1 MTTSFETVIIG
12 AGPAGLACAAHLAGN
27 GHNVLVLEKNSSLG
41 PKVCAGGITW
51 SGLTGHVPGTLVER
65 SFNAQVIRTRRQH
78 FTLHSDCPM
87 VSTVR
92 RDRLGEWMANDAMA
106 KGARI
111 ETSARVLSL
120 TDSFLL
126 VKRKDNVEQKIS
138 FDLLVGA
145 DGSHSLVRRHL
156 GLSTRAGIGI
166 HYLVPGRF
174 DRMEWHLNPS
184 LFGNGYGWIFP
195 YNDHA
200 SVGAYKIPAPGKEQE
215 TGWWLH
221 RSLKTWCARNAINL
235 TGLTPRAGHI
245 SCGFQGIR
253 FQKKIFLVGDAAGL
267 ASGLTGEGILPAI
280 VSGKAVADE
289 IMGKNDAATVLRPLL
304 QRQQLHHRVLRLT
317 GTNPLLN
324 FLVMESLALGL
335 RCRLVPFSALEMG

>member
-1 MTTSFETVIIG
+1 MITSFETVIIG
-12 AGPAGLACAAHLAGN
+12 AGPAGLACAARLAEN
-27 GHNVLVLEKNSSLG
+27 GHSVLVLEKKPRIG

-51 SGLTGHVPGTLVER
+51 SGLSGHVPETLVER
-65 SFNAQVIRTRRQH
+65 SFHAQMIRTRRQR
-78 FTLHSDCPM
+78 FTLHSACPM

-92 RDRLGEWMANDAMA
+92 RDRLGEWMADDAMT

-120 TDSFLL
+120 TGSSLL
-126 VKRKDNVEQKIS
+126 VKRKDNSEQNIS
-138 FDLLVGA
+138 FDRLVGA
-145 DGSHSLVRRHL
+145 DGSNSLVRRHL
-156 GLSTRAGIGI
+156 GLPFKAGIGI

-174 DRMEWHLNPS
+174 DRMEWHLDPS

-200 SVGAYKIPAPGKEQE
+200 SVGAYKMPAPGKEQE

-221 RSLKTWCARNAINL
+221 RSLKAWCAKNEISLAE
-235 TGLTPRAGHI
+235 LTPRAGWI
-245 SCGFQGIR
+245 LCDFQGVR
-253 FQKKIFLVGDAAGL
+253 FQKKFYLAGDAAGL

-289 IMGKNDAATVLRPLL
+289 IMGKNDAASVLRPLL
-304 QRQQLHHRVLRLT
+304 QRQQLHHRVVRLT
-317 GTNPLLN
+317 GMNPLLH

-335 RCRLVPFSALEMG
+335 RSRLVPFSALEMG